1 MKSYKALLY
10 VVSVLGIS
18 ISCAENNWADFEVE
32 KPEDIIKYEYLNE
45 YSTLRSYVDDASLVS
60 VGAAVNTSD
69 IIKGEILYGLVG
81 SNFNELYP
89 LSGMWHGDCV
99 QNDGSMNFQPMKTF
113 FESAQKINMT
123 VFGHAIC
130 SSENQN
136 VTYLNT
142 LLADKPLSDEQTI
155 QTRSSSMKKEY
166 LVKTD
171 FENGL
176 TIEGGK
182 WSTWGDAIKNHGN
195 FWKVVEGEGYNGTK
209 GYKIIVG
216 SGYAATKGQTVV
228 QFSPEIPAVENT
240 TYYLNLKVKA
250 SRNCTISSEFRENG
264 SSTAIGKFTPNID
277 VSTEWKEVT
286 VSCPNVSGNIYRFYL
301 NVGEVDG
308 TIWFDDISVYYEI
321 AGGIP
326 QTPEEKKDTLIWA
339 MDQWIGGL
347 MEASK
352 DVVEN
357 WNVIDKP
364 LAVVDMDG
372 DGYYDLQSVNNGND
386 SDFYWG
392 DYLGADYPRIIVELV
407 RRYGPEN
414 LNLYVNETDLIADF
428 DRLKSLIHW
437 INQWESDNK
446 TVIDGI
452 STTMHLTYMLDET
465 AQELQEEH
473 IKNAFAQLA
482 ATGKL
487 IRISALDMNMV
498 DVTGIEVPASN
509 RTLEQEKK
517 MSDFYTFVLSTYAE
531 QVPAKQWGG
540 IVKEKIVDD
549 ERGLWSKDY
558 MRKPVYAGFAEG
570 LRSFSKSN

>member
-176 TIEGGK
+176 TIEGG
-182 WSTWGDAIKNHGN
+182 GN
-195 FWKVVEGEGYNGTK
+195 GALGE
-209 GYKIIVG
+209 
-216 SGYAATKGQTVV
+216 
-228 QFSPEIPAVENT
+228 
-240 TYYLNLKVKA
+240 
-250 SRNCTISSEFRENG
+250 
-264 SSTAIGKFTPNID
+264 
-277 VSTEWKEVT
+277 
-286 VSCPNVSGNIYRFYL
+286 
-301 NVGEVDG
+301 
-308 TIWFDDISVYYEI
+308 
-321 AGGIP
+321 
-326 QTPEEKKDTLIWA
+326 
-339 MDQWIGGL
+339 
-347 MEASK
+347 
-352 DVVEN
+352 
-357 WNVIDKP
+357 
-364 LAVVDMDG
+364 
-372 DGYYDLQSVNNGND
+372 
-386 SDFYWG
+386 
-392 DYLGADYPRIIVELV
+392 
-407 RRYGPEN
+407 
-414 LNLYVNETDLIADF
+414 
-428 DRLKSLIHW
+428 
-437 INQWESDNK
+437 
-446 TVIDGI
+446 
-452 STTMHLTYMLDET
+452 
-465 AQELQEEH
+465 
-473 IKNAFAQLA
+473 
-482 ATGKL
+482 
-487 IRISALDMNMV
+487 
-498 DVTGIEVPASN
+498 
-509 RTLEQEKK
+509 
-517 MSDFYTFVLSTYAE
+517 
-531 QVPAKQWGG
+531 
-540 IVKEKIVDD
+540 
-549 ERGLWSKDY
+549 
-558 MRKPVYAGFAEG
+558 MR
-570 LRSFSKSN
+570 